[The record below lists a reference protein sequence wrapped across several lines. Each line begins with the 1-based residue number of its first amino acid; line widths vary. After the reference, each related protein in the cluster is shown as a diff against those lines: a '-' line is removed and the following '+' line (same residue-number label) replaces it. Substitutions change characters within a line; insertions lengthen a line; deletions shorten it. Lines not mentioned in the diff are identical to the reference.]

1 VHLKLRPQ
9 AIFSLVWLIF
19 FIVWVYLAKDW
30 RLQARLYPYAIGIP
44 MVILAIIQVILDLKG
59 VERKQTDAAPVDF
72 QFAQN
77 IDPAL
82 ARQRTINIF
91 SWIFGFFLGI
101 WLLGFVITI
110 PLLVFSYL
118 KLYSGERWGLSIILT
133 AVAWLAFYGLFVR
146 LLHLPFPEGLIL
158 TWLGIEL

>member
-1 VHLKLRPQ
+1 LKLRPQ
-9 AIFSLVWLIF
+9 AIFSLIWLIF
-19 FIVWVYLAKDW
+19 FIVWVYLAQDW

-59 VERKQTDAAPVDF
+59 VERKQVDAAPVDF

-82 ARQRTINIF
+82 ARRRTINIF

-133 AVAWLAFYGLFVR
+133 AVAWLAFYALFVR

-158 TWLGIEL
+158 TWLGIG